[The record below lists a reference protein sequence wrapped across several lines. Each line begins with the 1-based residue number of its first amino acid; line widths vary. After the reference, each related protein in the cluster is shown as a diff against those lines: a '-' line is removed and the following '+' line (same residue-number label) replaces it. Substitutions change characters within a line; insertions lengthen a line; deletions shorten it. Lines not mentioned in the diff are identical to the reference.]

1 MNVGV
6 PIQHMRRLRVSCN
19 VTVEHHFHHDV
30 ICNDFV
36 GAIFDTLVIFLQV
49 LPLFCFGSLSVP
61 QKLLHRFHKSWVRV
75 HVSHGRDGNHILLAE
90 T

>member
-6 PIQHMRRLRVSCN
+6 PIQQMRRLRVSCS

-30 ICNDFV
+30 ICKDFV

-49 LPLFCFGSLSVP
+49 LSLFCFGSLSFP
-61 QKLLHRFHKSWVRV
+61 RKLLYCFHESRVRV
-75 HVSHGRDGNHILLAE
+75 HVSHGHDGNRF
-90 T
+90 